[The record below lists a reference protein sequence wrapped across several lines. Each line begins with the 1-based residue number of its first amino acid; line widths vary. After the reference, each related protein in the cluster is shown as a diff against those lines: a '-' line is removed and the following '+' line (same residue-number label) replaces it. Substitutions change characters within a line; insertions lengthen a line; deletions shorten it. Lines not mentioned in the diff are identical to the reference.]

1 MHTKILAVLLLFTSY
16 NAHSAFMQFNFTGFV
31 SSVENYEATFFDEAT
46 LLGQPVSGSFTLDL
60 SNEVRGRLETSWYWW
75 GQVES
80 GLPVLTSQLNLGSE
94 TYSLANQGIYNAFED
109 DFFPEE
115 HIEMYNGPDYDGGP
129 IGDGEYF
136 SDFAR
141 FTETT
146 PQGETNLTYDLSIYF
161 FDLINDFLVF
171 SEETEL
177 FDKQPDFS
185 QSFFWENTDFTD
197 DNQRGSGTFN
207 VYESFYPDVGGF
219 ERNIDSTLEFTLAS
233 VSAVRV
239 DSPSTWLIFIVIGIA
254 SCARKYLLTRIKQ
267 PILEPY
273 SLDY

>member
-1 MHTKILAVLLLFTSY
+1 MLIKIAAVLILFISY

-31 SSVENYEATFFDEAT
+31 SSIENNANSEFDEAS
-46 LLGQPVSGSFTLDL
+46 LLNQPISGSFTLDL
-60 SNEVRGRLETSWYWW
+60 SREVRGRLETGWYWW
-75 GQVES
+75 GQVEY
-80 GLPVLTSQLNLGSE
+80 GLPVLTSQLNLGST
-94 TYSLANQGIYNAFED
+94 TYTLANQGIYNAFED

-129 IGDGEYF
+129 IGDGESF
-136 SDFAR
+136 GDFAR

-185 QSFFWENTDFTD
+185 QPFSWVDVDFTD
-197 DNQRGSGTFN
+197 DNQKGSGTLRVREN
-207 VYESFYPDVGGF
+207 FYPAAGGF
-219 ERNIDSTLEFTLAS
+219 ERNIDSTLGFTLAS
-233 VSAVRV
+233 VNAVRV
-239 DSPSTWLIFIVIGIA
+239 NSPSTWVIFTLVAILAVMKRFLL
-254 SCARKYLLTRIKQ
+254 ARTKHLFK
-267 PILEPY
+267 
-273 SLDY
+273 

>member
-1 MHTKILAVLLLFTSY
+1 M
-16 NAHSAFMQFNFTGFV
+16 
-31 SSVENYEATFFDEAT
+31 
-46 LLGQPVSGSFTLDL
+46 
-60 SNEVRGRLETSWYWW
+60 ET
-75 GQVES
+75 
-80 GLPVLTSQLNLGSE
+80 GLPVLTSQLKLGSK
-94 TYSLANQGIYNAFED
+94 TYSLANQGIYNAFGD

-141 FTETT
+141 LIETT

-185 QSFFWENTDFTD
+185 QSFFWEDIDFTD
-197 DNQRGSGTFN
+197 DNQEGSGTFD
-207 VYESFYPDVGGF
+207 VYESFYPTAGGF
-219 ERNIDSTLEFTLAS
+219 ERKIDSTLEFTLAT

-239 DSPSTWLIFIVIGIA
+239 DSPSTWLIFIVIEIL
-254 SCARKYLLTRIKQ
+254 SSTRKYLLT
-267 PILEPY
+267 
-273 SLDY
+273 

>member
-1 MHTKILAVLLLFTSY
+1 MHFKILAVLLLFISY

-31 SSVENYEATFFDEAT
+31 SSVENNANSEFDEAS
-46 LLGQPVSGSFTLDL
+46 LLGQTISGSFTLDL
-60 SNEVRGRLETSWYWW
+60 STEVYGRLETSWYWW

-80 GLPVLTSQLNLGSE
+80 GLPVLTSQLILGSK

-109 DFFPEE
+109 DYFPEE

-141 FTETT
+141 FTEATSS
-146 PQGETNLTYDLSIYF
+146 GESILSYALSIYF
-161 FDLINDFLVF
+161 FDIINDFLVF

-185 QSFFWENTDFTD
+185 QPFFWEDTNFTD
-197 DNQRGSGTFN
+197 NNQQGTGSLR
-207 VYESFYPDVGGF
+207 VRESFYPTAGGF
-219 ERNIDSTLEFTLAS
+219 ERNIDSTLGFTLAS
-233 VSAVRV
+233 VSAIRV
-239 DSPSTWLIFIVIGIA
+239 DSPSTWVIMIIFLSLLI
-254 SCARKYLLTRIKQ
+254 RKRVTV
-267 PILEPY
+267 
-273 SLDY
+273 S

>member
-1 MHTKILAVLLLFTSY
+1 MHTKILAVLLLFISY

-60 SNEVRGRLETSWYWW
+60 SNEVRGRLETGWYWW
-75 GQVES
+75 GQVET
-80 GLPVLTSQLNLGSE
+80 GLPVLTSQLKLGSKI
-94 TYSLANQGIYNAFED
+94 YSLANQGIYNAFED

-185 QSFFWENTDFTD
+185 QSFFWEDTDFTD
-197 DNQRGSGTFN
+197 DNQQGSGTFD

-239 DSPSTWLIFIVIGIA
+239 DSPSTWVFFSVIAIA
-254 SCARKYLLTRIKQ
+254 SCTRKYLLTRIKR
-267 PILEPY
+267 PIEQI
-273 SLDY
+273 SH

>member
-31 SSVENYEATFFDEAT
+31 SSAENYEAMFFDEAT

-60 SNEVRGRLETSWYWW
+60 SNEVRGRLETGWYWW
-75 GQVES
+75 GQVET
-80 GLPVLTSQLNLGSE
+80 GLPVLTSQLKLGSK
-94 TYSLANQGIYNAFED
+94 TYILANQGIYNAFED

-141 FTETT
+141 LIETT

-185 QSFFWENTDFTD
+185 QSFFWEDTDFTD
-197 DNQRGSGTFN
+197 ENQEGSGTFD
-207 VYESFYPDVGGF
+207 VYESFYPTAGGF

-239 DSPSTWLIFIVIGIA
+239 DSPSTWLIFIVVGIA

-267 PILEPY
+267 PIERI
-273 SLDY
+273 SH